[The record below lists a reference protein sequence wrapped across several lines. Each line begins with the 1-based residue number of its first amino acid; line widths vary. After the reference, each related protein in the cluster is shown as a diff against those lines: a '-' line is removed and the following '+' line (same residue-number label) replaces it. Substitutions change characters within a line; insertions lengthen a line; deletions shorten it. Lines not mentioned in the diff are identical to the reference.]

1 VIAHN
6 DFSPERVRTRTTTF
20 YSTPSTFNIVERAG
34 ELRTNRQDSH
44 EKVSAT
50 LQPMTVRSLQ
60 AQKQDIPKL
69 LRIIKRRK
77 INADI
82 NASLLEEYC

>member
-34 ELRTNRQDSH
+34 ELRSNRQDSH

-60 AQKQDIPKL
+60 AQKTRYPK
-69 LRIIKRRK
+69 IITDNQEKK
-77 INADI
+77 N
-82 NASLLEEYC
+82 